1 MEVTTDPPVSPP
13 PAAFLASCEAPPMT
27 PTPVIPLV
35 DGVDWGLTEPIE
47 GFVISLGICRYIAG
61 SVGISHIHIRVVKE
75 ESQQP

>member
-1 MEVTTDPPVSPP
+1 M
-13 PAAFLASCEAPPMT
+13 
-27 PTPVIPLV
+27 TPVIPLV

-61 SVGISHIHIRVVKE
+61 RVGISHIHIQVVKE